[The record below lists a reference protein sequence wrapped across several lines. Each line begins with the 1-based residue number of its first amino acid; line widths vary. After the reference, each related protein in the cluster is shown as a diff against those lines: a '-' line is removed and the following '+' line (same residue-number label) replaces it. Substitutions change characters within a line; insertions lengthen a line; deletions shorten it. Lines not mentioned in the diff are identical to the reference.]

1 MSEGKPTLTVEQA
14 REDILAQ
21 FAAMK
26 STMGFAL
33 TAVWIEDY
41 LQDQGEAGIEAYQSA
56 CAQLADEGLV
66 SYRAGRGP
74 HQDTVAITR
83 DGIDAIYPE
92 PDPDI
97 IQRDI
102 LAKFKETGAREGYT
116 LPEFWLQRDYERGI
130 NERQQ
135 AIFQDTL
142 RDMASEGLVE
152 YVAHPSPN
160 LKITSLGLERIAEMG
175 L

>member
-1 MSEGKPTLTVEQA
+1 MSENTSRLTVERA
-14 REDILAQ
+14 GKDILAQ
-21 FAAMK
+21 FLAMK

-33 TAVWIEDY
+33 TATWIKAY
-41 LQDQGEAGIEAYQSA
+41 LQDRDEAGIEAYQAA
-56 CAQLADEGLV
+56 CRQLADEGLV

-74 HQDTVAITR
+74 HLDTVAITR
-83 DGIDAIYPE
+83 DGICTIYPE
-92 PDPDI
+92 PAPDTI
-97 IQRDI
+97 ARDI
-102 LAKFKETGAREGYT
+102 LAKFKEIGAKEGYT

-135 AIFQDTL
+135 TIFQDTL

-152 YVAHPSPN
+152 YVAYPTPN
-160 LKITSLGLERIAEMG
+160 LKITSLGLERIEDMG

>member
-1 MSEGKPTLTVEQA
+1 MSENRPTLTVEQA

-21 FAAMK
+21 FLAMK
-26 STMGFAL
+26 STVGFAL
-33 TAVWIEDY
+33 TAAWIQAY
-41 LQDQGEAGIEAYQSA
+41 LQDQDEAGIEAYQEA
-56 CAQLADEGLV
+56 CRQLANEGLV
-66 SYRAGRGP
+66 SYRPGRGP
-74 HQDTVAITR
+74 RLDTVAITR
-83 DGIDAIYPE
+83 EGICNIYPE
-92 PDPDI
+92 PDPDL

-102 LAKFKETGAREGYT
+102 LAKFKEIGAKEGYT

-135 AIFQDTL
+135 EIFQDTL

-152 YVAHPSPN
+152 YVAYPSPN
-160 LKITSLGLERIAEMG
+160 LKITSLGLERIKDMG

>member
-1 MSEGKPTLTVEQA
+1 MSEHNPTLTIEQA
-14 REDILAQ
+14 KEDILAQ
-21 FAAMK
+21 FTAMK

-33 TAVWIEDY
+33 TAAWITAY
-41 LQDQGEAGIEAYQSA
+41 LQDQDEARIEAYQGA
-56 CAQLADEGLV
+56 CRQLGDEGLV
-66 SYRAGRGP
+66 NYRAGRGP
-74 HQDTVAITR
+74 HLDTVAITR
-83 DGIDAIYPE
+83 EGICTIYPE

-102 LAKFKETGAREGYT
+102 LTKFKETGAKEGYT

-135 AIFQDTL
+135 EIFQDTL

-152 YVAHPSPN
+152 YVAYPSPN
-160 LKITSLGLERIAEMG
+160 LKITSLGLERIVDMG